1 MKHNS
6 KWTWCIFPSVIKG
19 TIGNTGI
26 EFLLLSTSKIEFA
39 HHCNCMLADTSLFWH
54 IIYISNIFQ
63 IYLNNIS
70 LISPT
75 AVFWSES
82 WRIVWPGINSLVR
95 TPLPW
100 PTETWAPHCNVI
112 LYLYTLVMCK
122 LHCDVM
128 SLDCNLSG
136 TLPCNNILLFFLV
149 MCNYI
154 VTWPAHCNIDFFVY
168 KNISERRKLHYY

>member
-136 TLPCNNILLFFLV
+136 TLPCNNILIFFKV

-154 VTWPAHCNIDFFVY
+154 VSWPPHCNIAVFCV
-168 KNISERRKLHYY
+168 